1 MSLTSKEQKVKWFLV
16 DLGDLENMENLED
29 SLLVLK
35 LKPSLLVASEEGTNN
50 KYTNEEPIR
59 LPNSSV
65 KWEELLWK

>member
-16 DLGDLENMENLED
+16 DLGDLESMENLED

-35 LKPSLLVASEEGTNN
+35 LKPSLLVASEEETSN
-50 KYTNEEPIR
+50 KYTNEELIR